1 MQTYTEDTE
10 SDYNFKIPLEILKTY
25 FELCNSLNF
34 DGLCTIATNTSV
46 PMVHIMKRNFLRHKQ
61 IQQEEIKSYIGIIEC
76 MVKAKSFRPIFDQQV
91 KDRVVD
97 FFNEN
102 KQQLTLANFK
112 KLSQSL

>member
-25 FELCNSLNF
+25 FELCNSLNY

-61 IQQEEIKSYIGIIEC
+61 IQQEEIKSYIVIIEC
-76 MVKAKSFRPIFDQQV
+76 MVKAKSFRPIFD
-91 KDRVVD
+91 
-97 FFNEN
+97 
-102 KQQLTLANFK
+102 
-112 KLSQSL
+112 